1 MSLTSITSPLAIIYP
16 PLTTPATI
24 LALLYIHM
32 VGIGLMNPFLLSGH
46 MIGVYLRDLF
56 LIVGDVLKEMKTHSF
71 VDDPHF
77 VDMMTALTS
86 PLVKCKDCGV
96 SYYRDTLTHEQDKCK
111 AKDTIRDHWKPLPGC
126 VVTGQDIAN
135 ANVYVD
141 VEILKNIDIRLI
153 KDDESV

>member
-1 MSLTSITSPLAIIYP
+1 MPICAVEGSTVFAIPHLIDEMKCFDD
-16 PLTTPATI
+16 LKQD
-24 LALLYIHM
+24 
-32 VGIGLMNPFLLSGH
+32 NE
-46 MIGVYLRDLF
+46 DLF